1 MNKQPIDDLF
11 EQARASLKAN
21 MPLENVEQLLQ
32 SSAGS
37 PSKWTWKKIISSMSI
52 IGIIITIITGSFLV
66 SPSSTTSVATKTLP
80 LYPPVITEE
89 ANLLESNFI
98 TINELD
104 KNNKPIAQDSTPPPP
119 VAPPVVAPL
128 PPLAPFAPTAPPMP
142 PSIPNPSNFLDS
154 LGPKKTFT
162 EYTLEIKKDNSE
174 RELKALQ
181 EELENYGIKLKIQEL
196 TYHPDQTI
204 RRFKGKFETDSLFC
218 STQMQEHEFDI
229 QGAFKSMQFTF
240 RVADEKNLKY
250 LKIQSEDFEETIE
263 CYDDKVLSSSAQ
275 AQKIAQEVELAM
287 RVAEKK
293 MHQVQRE
300 AELARR
306 ELQQAQ
312 KEAARSLANILRL
325 QADSVKSVSREELL
339 AKYPNME
346 KILEK
351 NLLLDSTEHVE
362 IYLGNLEAQLDFFK
376 QLAKEDWPNLDS
388 FLLEKPLPNY
398 PEDWRLELENTR
410 LDIEQDIQERLIL
423 QKELEKESIKRRME
437 TRQLLE
443 ELEVE
448 LEVEGRT
455 LEEEAAQLEKEAK
468 ILIKEAKRLKKEA
481 KKKAKKEAQEPR

>member
-52 IGIIITIITGSFLV
+52 IGIIIAISTGSFLLT
-66 SPSSTTSVATKTLP
+66 PSTTTSVDTQTLP

-104 KNNKPIAQDSTPPPP
+104 KNTEPIAKDSTPPPP

-128 PPLAPFAPTAPPMP
+128 PPLAPFAPTAPPVP
-142 PSIPNPSNFLDS
+142 PSPPNFLDS

-174 RELKALQ
+174 KELKALQ
-181 EELENYGIKLKIQEL
+181 KELGNYGIKLKIQEL
-196 TYHPDQTI
+196 SYHPDQTI

-275 AQKIAQEVELAM
+275 AKKIAQEAELAM
-287 RVAEKK
+287 RAAEQQ
-293 MHQVQRE
+293 MQYAQRE
-300 AELARR
+300 AELARKK
-306 ELQQAQ
+306 LQLAQ
-312 KEAARSLANILRL
+312 QEAAKSISSILRL
-325 QADSVKSVSREELL
+325 QADSVQSMSKEEFFARFPNREEFLR
-339 AKYPNME
+339 KDF
-346 KILEK
+346 
-351 NLLLDSTEHVE
+351 LLDSMENIEV
-362 IYLGNLEAQLDFFK
+362 YFGNLEAQLDFFK
-376 QLAKEDWPNLDS
+376 QLAKEDWSKMDS
-388 FLLEKPLPNY
+388 LFLLEKAFLNY
-398 PEDWRLELENTR
+398 PEDLRLKLENTR
-410 LDIEQDIQERLIL
+410 LDIEQDIQERLIF
-423 QKELEKESIKRRME
+423 QKQLEEEALKRSIES
-437 TRQLLE
+437 RQLLE

-448 LEVEGRT
+448 LEVEERT

-468 ILIKEAKRLKKEA
+468 RLRKEAKRLKKEA
-481 KKKAKKEAQEPR
+481 KKKVKKEVQEPR